1 MTDWSDFAVVTGG
14 AAAALMGLLFVAVTL
29 RIDAIARARDLR
41 SRAAQTLTLFA
52 VALVAAVL
60 VTVPGQP
67 RWVLGV
73 EVVWLAVLGG
83 AAMLALNNR
92 AQRVPREDPIAR
104 ILDRVGPNGS
114 TIVLVGLAG
123 ILTASG
129 TTWGIYLLLPAELA
143 ALIGGVLS
151 AWVFLTSIP
160 AGDRRNGGES

>member
-1 MTDWSDFAVVTGG
+1 MTAWSDFALVTGG

-29 RIDAIARARDLR
+29 RSDAIAAAQDLR

-52 VALVAAVL
+52 VALVVAVL

-67 RWVLGV
+67 RWLLGA
-73 EVVWLAVLGG
+73 EVIGLAVFGG
-83 AAMLALNNR
+83 AAMLALNRR
-92 AQRVPREDPIAR
+92 AQRVPRADPVAR

-123 ILTASG
+123 ALTASG
-129 TTWGIYLLLPAELA
+129 LACGIYLLLPAQLA

-160 AGDRRNGGES
+160 TYP